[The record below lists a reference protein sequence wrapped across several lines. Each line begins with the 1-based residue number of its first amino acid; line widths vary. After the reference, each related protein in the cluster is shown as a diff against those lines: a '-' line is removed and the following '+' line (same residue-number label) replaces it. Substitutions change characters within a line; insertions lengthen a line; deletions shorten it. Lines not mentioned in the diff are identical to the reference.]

1 MTVQSKFKNSLT
13 SLLLCFAP
21 AVWVQTA
28 VAQLESGL
36 VVTASDDATFLGQTL
51 FPDSVGTPFRFDSAF
66 LDFGLEGAPFTIDDD
81 GFAVPGEIEPTPV
94 GTLPTIGTFI
104 NNSAVFGIGDPGNT
118 VATGIAISS
127 GLVESFS
134 GGPNFSGS
142 TTGSFGTFEPLDP
155 LDPLDPFGPA
165 SGVNGPTASAEQ
177 TSLLT
182 DLSPAAGGVFQ
193 DTTSLSINFT
203 NVTQTDQVLDLFAVF
218 GTEETPDFT
227 GLGFNP
233 FNDAFGVFLNGENIA
248 LQDNLPLNVDHP
260 NQRPVFGTELDT
272 FVTSNGPD
280 GVIRPYVD
288 LTTTVGTGQHELTVV
303 LGDASDDV
311 FDSTAFLSRDVSD
324 QPVAGVAL
332 APDTITEDGNFQFEG
347 VSVEA
352 DEPIFIGSDIAF
364 GYQYSVE
371 EVTAEEEALFGT
383 VRVDPTDFNSFFTIS
398 YEDENGTVVSEPL
411 AAGETFVF
419 PESVDVSSFEIL
431 DIDTFL
437 GLPTG
442 NPLAFATLLTF
453 RNDLNNATIIQAPIS
468 LAAVPEPSSTF
479 LLVFGGAA
487 ALLRRQRR

>member
-28 VAQLESGL
+28 VAQLEPGL

-81 GFAVPGEIEPTPV
+81 GFPVPGEIEPTPV
-94 GTLPTIGTFI
+94 NTLPTIGTFI

-118 VATGIAISS
+118 IATGIAISS

-155 LDPLDPFGPA
+155 LDPFGPA
-165 SGVNGPTASAEQ
+165 SGVSGPTASDEQ

-182 DLSPAAGGVFQ
+182 GLSPAAGGVFQ

-227 GLGFNP
+227 GTGFNP

-311 FDSTAFLSRDVSD
+311 LDSTAFLSRDVSD

-442 NPLAFATLLTF
+442 NPLAFTTLLTF
-453 RNDLNNATIIQAPIS
+453 RNDLNNATIIQAPTV
-468 LAAVPEPSSTF
+468 AVPEPSSI
-479 LLVFGGAA
+479 LLLLAGSSIT
-487 ALLRRQRR
+487 LLRRRR

>member
-28 VAQLESGL
+28 VAQLEPGL

-81 GFAVPGEIEPTPV
+81 GFPVPGEIEPTPV

-127 GLVESFS
+127 GLVESFGS
-134 GGPNFSGS
+134 GPNISGS
-142 TTGSFGTFEPLDP
+142 TTGSFGTFDV
-155 LDPLDPFGPA
+155 DG
-165 SGVNGPTASAEQ
+165 GVSGPTASDEQ

-227 GLGFNP
+227 GLGFNL

-311 FDSTAFLSRDVSD
+311 LDSTAFLSRDVSD

-332 APDTITEDGNFQFEG
+332 TPDTITEDGNFQFEG

-442 NPLAFATLLTF
+442 NPLAFTTLLTF
-453 RNDLNNATIIQAPIS
+453 RNDLNNATIIQAPTV
-468 LAAVPEPSSTF
+468 AVPEPSSI
-479 LLVFGGAA
+479 LLLLAGSSIT
-487 ALLRRQRR
+487 LLRRRR

>member
-28 VAQLESGL
+28 VAQLEPGL

-51 FPDSVGTPFRFDSAF
+51 FPNSVGSPFRFDSAF

-81 GFAVPGEIEPTPV
+81 GFPVPGEIEPTPV
-94 GTLPTIGTFI
+94 NTLPTIGTFI

-142 TTGSFGTFEPLDP
+142 TTGSFGTFEP

-227 GLGFNP
+227 GTGFNP

-260 NQRPVFGTELDT
+260 INVPSLELSWT
-272 FVTSNGPD
+272 
-280 GVIRPYVD
+280 
-288 LTTTVGTGQHELTVV
+288 L
-303 LGDASDDV
+303 
-311 FDSTAFLSRDVSD
+311 LSR
-324 QPVAGVAL
+324 P
-332 APDTITEDGNFQFEG
+332 
-347 VSVEA
+347 
-352 DEPIFIGSDIAF
+352 
-364 GYQYSVE
+364 
-371 EVTAEEEALFGT
+371 TAQM
-383 VRVDPTDFNSFFTIS
+383 
-398 YEDENGTVVSEPL
+398 
-411 AAGETFVF
+411 
-419 PESVDVSSFEIL
+419 ESS
-431 DIDTFL
+431 
-437 GLPTG
+437 GH
-442 NPLAFATLLTF
+442 TLT
-453 RNDLNNATIIQAPIS
+453 
-468 LAAVPEPSSTF
+468 
-479 LLVFGGAA
+479 
-487 ALLRRQRR
+487 